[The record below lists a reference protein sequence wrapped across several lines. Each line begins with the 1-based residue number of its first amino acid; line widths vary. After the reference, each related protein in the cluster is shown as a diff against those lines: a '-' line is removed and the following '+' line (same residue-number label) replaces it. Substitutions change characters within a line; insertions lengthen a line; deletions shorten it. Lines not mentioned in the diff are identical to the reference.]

1 MKSITIFKIFKLIT
15 INICIPS
22 TQGVYKKE
30 FFFYDN
36 SSFDSAIS
44 PKLTPTTPLGA
55 ASCVELFRYS
65 RSSLFW
71 RTRPRRCLSTAGDVF
86 PTFPEEPTMDWSFGC
101 LESHSPGS
109 TTLLKTDF
117 LLEKRFDKL
126 SFDSGEED
134 LISSRLAGKTS
145 IARPTEW
152 SLMGTWRIPMSLCVS
167 PSGDAEISFSGAK
180 SALLS
185 LNCWGERNLFIRWAS
200 FFVDSFSPI
209 PTKREFAGEEAFIWD
224 ASLNTSALASSLMP
238 S

>member
-1 MKSITIFKIFKLIT
+1 MLVIKSGGSFHSVQVLRCKKKFKIVDLHIRSF
-15 INICIPS
+15 ICENESDFNQTFHIQDS
-22 TQGVYKKE
+22 
-30 FFFYDN
+30 FF
-36 SSFDSAIS
+36 
-44 PKLTPTTPLGA
+44 T
-55 ASCVELFRYS
+55 SC
-65 RSSLFW
+65 
-71 RTRPRRCLSTAGDVF
+71 

-200 FFVDSFSPI
+200 FFVDPFSPI
-209 PTKREFAGEEAFIWD
+209 PTKREFAGEEAFILD